1 MITSGQ
7 RAARMRVL
15 FFRFCSWCCGFSFC
29 FGVYADQ
36 IELKNGDRYF
46 GKVLSM
52 NSNTVVLESPVL
64 GQVQLSR
71 SQVVSISLNGIASA
85 SLPVTNTTPNAAVS
99 AGKGGAAN
107 GLDTAVRRLAAN
119 TNAVQQVHRDM
130 LANAGPEATQ
140 KFNEMLSDLLTGKLT
155 IAGLRKEADSA
166 AKQLR
171 ELRKDLGEDSGG
183 MVDGYLEI
191 LDKFLRD
198 PEVQNS
204 AATPPPAASSPK
216 TSQRSAPIK
225 TPESTE
231 K

>member
-15 FFRFCSWCCGFSFC
+15 FLRFCSWCCGFSFC

-46 GKVLSM
+46 GKVLSL
-52 NSNTVVLESPVL
+52 NSNSVVLESPVL

-71 SQVVSISLNGIASA
+71 AQVVSISLNGAVSA
-85 SLPVTNTTPNAAVS
+85 SLPATNTTPSTAASAVNRGATNALEA
-99 AGKGGAAN
+99 
-107 GLDTAVRRLAAN
+107 AVRRLMAN
-119 TNAVQQVHRDM
+119 TNVVQQVHGDL
-130 LANAGPEATQ
+130 LAGASPEATQ
-140 KFNEMLSDLLTGKLT
+140 KFNEMLSALLTGKLT
-155 IAGLRKEADSA
+155 LAGLRKEADSA

-171 ELRKDLGEDSGG
+171 ELRQDLGEDSAGL
-183 MVDGYLEI
+183 VDGYLEI

-198 PEVQNS
+198 PEVRDS
-204 AATPPPAASSPK
+204 TVTPPSGASAPK
-216 TSQRSAPIK
+216 PIQRSAPVK
-225 TPESTE
+225 APESAE

>member
-1 MITSGQ
+1 
-7 RAARMRVL
+7 MRL
-15 FFRFCSWCCGFSFC
+15 FSWCCGLAFC

-36 IELKNGDRYF
+36 IELKNGDRYI

-52 NSNTVVLESPVL
+52 NSNTVVLESSVL

-71 SQVVSISLNGIASA
+71 SQVVSINLNGIASVP
-85 SLPVTNTTPNAAVS
+85 LPVTNATPNTAVS
-99 AGKGGAAN
+99 GANRGGAN
-107 GLDTAVRRLAAN
+107 GLDNAVRRLAAN
-119 TNAVQQVHRDM
+119 TNSVQQVHRDM

-155 IAGLRKEADSA
+155 ISGLRKEADSA

-198 PEVQNS
+198 PEVRDS
-204 AATPPPAASSPK
+204 AVTPPPAASSPK
-216 TSQRSAPIK
+216 TSQRPAPIK
-225 TPESTE
+225 PPESVE
-231 K
+231 Q